1 MNRYD
6 WIFLAFRVFVKAY
19 QIREVQNLV
28 ATIASSTMEGKAK
41 RDAVIEQVFPALD
54 GAKRFIVKALVELTL
69 AKLTEEHE
77 GRQ

>member
-19 QIREVQNLV
+19 QIKEIQDLV
-28 ATIASSTMEGKAK
+28 ATMTSSTMDGKAK
-41 RDAVIEQVFPALD
+41 RDAVIEQVFPALA
-54 GAKRFIVKALVELTL
+54 GAKRFVVNALVELTL

-77 GRQ
+77 GR

>member
-28 ATIASSTMEGKAK
+28 ATMASSEMEGKAK
-41 RDAVIEQVFPALD
+41 RNAVIEQIFPALN
-54 GAKRFIVKALVELTL
+54 GAKRFIVKALIELSL
-69 AKLTEEHE
+69 ARLAEDDEK
-77 GRQ
+77 Q

>member
-54 GAKRFIVKALVELTL
+54 GAKRFVVKALVELTL
-69 AKLTEEHE
+69 AKLTEDDEK
-77 GRQ
+77 

>member
-19 QIREVQNLV
+19 QIKEVQSLV
-28 ATIASSTMEGKAK
+28 ATMMNSTMEGKAK

-54 GAKRFIVKALVELTL
+54 GAKRFIIKALIELTL
-69 AKLTEEHE
+69 AKLTEEDE
-77 GRQ
+77 G

>member
-19 QIREVQNLV
+19 QIKEVQNLV
-28 ATIASSTMEGKAK
+28 AAMTSSTMDGKAK

-54 GAKRFIVKALVELTL
+54 GAKRFIAKALVELVL
-69 AKLTEEHE
+69 AKLTDENK
-77 GRQ
+77 GQQ